1 LVTAKLCFASSADSK
16 SATAFEKVQGMYPH
30 RIRLRG
36 PWDYEPLGWSSPE
49 RHLLPPAGRMNLP
62 CRWAD
67 GGLAGFRFSGRVR
80 FRRRFGYPGRI
91 DAHERVWLTFAGA
104 DARAA
109 VALNGA
115 ALGRHEGEG
124 AFEFEVTDLLLPRNE
139 LLVEVEGP
147 AETAGLCGEVALE
160 VRCTA
165 YLRGVRL
172 WAEAEGDGFRAHAAG
187 EVVGAAERPLDLY
200 LVVGRSTA
208 AYTSVTAA
216 GEGRPFHLVSDK
228 LGGTEGP
235 AQGAG
240 PGGGADAKVD
250 LVNGATVWY
259 TIVRSLA
266 PAGPGPDR

>member
-1 LVTAKLCFASSADSK
+1 
-16 SATAFEKVQGMYPH
+16 MYPH

-36 PWDYEPLGWSSPE
+36 PWDYEPLAYSSPE
-49 RHLLPPAGRMNLP
+49 RYLLPPAGRMNVP

-67 GGLAGFRFSGRVR
+67 GGLAGFDGRVR

-91 DAHERVWLTFAGA
+91 DAHERVWLTFDGA
-104 DARAA
+104 DARAE
-109 VALNGA
+109 VTLNDT
-115 ALGRHEGEG
+115 ALGGHRGEG
-124 AFEFEVTDLLLPRNE
+124 PFEFAVTELLRPRNE
-139 LLVEVEGP
+139 LVVEVEGP
-147 AETAGLCGEVALE
+147 AESAGLWGEVALE

-172 WAEAEGDGFRAHAAG
+172 WAEADGDGFRAHAAG

-208 AYTSVTAA
+208 AYASVTAA
-216 GEGRPFHLVSDK
+216 AEGRPFHLVSDK
-228 LGGTEGP
+228 LGETGVA

-240 PGGGADAKVD
+240 AGGIADAQVD

-259 TIVRSLA
+259 TSRQGLA
-266 PAGPGPDR
+266 LRAPGPDR